1 MGMPC
6 LRSHSASNLPLAP
19 PHAPRGTITFLLL
32 LFPSLTL
39 SCSQQQPKGIS
50 QANGFRSVL
59 LLSFLSETLPDG
71 TSWVIHPQRQENR
84 TQTAGAELT
93 TPLCTPVTR
102 FLLEATS
109 LRALVSP
116 AFLSSASIHYFIR
129 SKHRQRSL
137 PERMP
142 SGLRGGQCACP
153 DEDSGPVP
161 PRAGEVVRYMAGIQ
175 FFLTK

>member
-1 MGMPC
+1 MCSQGGVAHGHALPEEPQC
-6 LRSHSASNLPLAP
+6 LQSAPGASPR
-19 PHAPRGTITFLLL
+19 PRGTITFLLL

-102 FLLEATS
+102 FLLEASS

-129 SKHRQRSL
+129 SKHYQRSL

-153 DEDSGPVP
+153 AEGRLW
-161 PRAGEVVRYMAGIQ
+161 PRTSKGWRGG
-175 FFLTK
+175 